1 MTASIAD
8 DSVVEVRTPTHE
20 ISDEKIAAG
29 EVYSEKK
36 GDPEIT
42 VAPPLDSDD
51 YDEKDNASDDVIII
65 TGADA
70 AAHLIP
76 LRDDGEPALTFR
88 SMFLA
93 TCLSAFQAVMSQ
105 IYQVRSVQFQILPA
119 SQTPADLESSSNQP
133 RQQSP
138 EPSSSSSRTSL
149 VMLGLHSSLVVTN

>member
-8 DSVVEVRTPTHE
+8 DSVVVEGRTPTHE
-20 ISDEKIAAG
+20 ISDEKVAVG

-36 GDPEIT
+36 GALDPEIT

-51 YDEKDNASDDVIII
+51 YDEKDNASDDVIIV

-70 AAHLIP
+70 SAHLIP
-76 LRDDGEPALTFR
+76 LRDDGEPSLTFR

-105 IYQVRSVQFQILPA
+105 IYQVRVIQFQAPMA
-119 SQTPADLESSSNQP
+119 NQTPADLEKPVQTN
-133 RQQSP
+133 RGNN
-138 EPSSSSSRTSL
+138 
-149 VMLGLHSSLVVTN
+149 LGNFHRPHRVLRW